1 MQEYVMTFFKCMIAA
16 APFIFVGLMIGIVAL
31 VARSIVKT
39 ILSIRRTRRIA
50 EEYDTYEVA
59 DGETVNAGD
68 LVSKTWDGKVKPF
81 CVRPDVAE
89 WNSALLRTKL
99 NEEE

>member
-31 VARSIVKT
+31 VAR
-39 ILSIRRTRRIA
+39 SIRRTRRIA